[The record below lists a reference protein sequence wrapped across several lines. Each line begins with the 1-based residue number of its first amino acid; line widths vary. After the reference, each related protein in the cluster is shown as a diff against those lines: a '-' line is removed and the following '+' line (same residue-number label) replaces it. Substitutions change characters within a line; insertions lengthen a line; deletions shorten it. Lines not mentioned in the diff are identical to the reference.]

1 VEFGALS
8 FRIHLS
14 DERQKFSVALLKFFD
29 VFERH
34 ESLIVAVVASHDVD
48 VNVAFFRRLIALQQV
63 RDLLAK
69 ICNLKNSTPLIQI
82 QQILIQKLF
91 IGFIFFPFFS

>member
-34 ESLIVAVVASHDVD
+34 ESLIVAVVTSHDVD

-69 ICNLKNSTPLIQI
+69 VCNLKNSQHRKFKFGKIHFL
-82 QQILIQKLF
+82 LVF
-91 IGFIFFPFFS
+91 